1 MARFGG
7 PSFCQTRTGSV
18 IVVQRKTYYHP
29 WNDNDPYDN
38 EDIVLLLVATI
49 AILISLARVLM
60 VTA

>member
-1 MARFGG
+1 M
-7 PSFCQTRTGSV
+7 
-18 IVVQRKTYYHP
+18 VQRKTYYHP